1 MSYIVHVRVYYIVL
15 MRVYY
20 IVLMRVYYIVL
31 MRVYYIVHV
40 ETLTDSVSL
49 DVAHYMQTRHVTHE
63 DESHLT

>member
-1 MSYIVHVRVYYIVL
+1 MSYIVHV
-15 MRVYY
+15 
-20 IVLMRVYYIVL
+20 RVYYIVL